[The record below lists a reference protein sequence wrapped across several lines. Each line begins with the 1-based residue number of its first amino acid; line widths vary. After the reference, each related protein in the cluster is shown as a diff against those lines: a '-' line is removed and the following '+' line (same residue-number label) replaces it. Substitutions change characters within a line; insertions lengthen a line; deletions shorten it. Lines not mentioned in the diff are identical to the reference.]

1 MESTLLKYLRTFLL
15 LIVFPF
21 LLIFFSCKRE
31 DNSERIKITEN
42 LLIELDTINL
52 KLDSIEPI
60 EINKYCNN
68 IKSNC
73 NKIENK
79 IKPSQKHFFLK
90 YCNLFGNLQSL
101 NKRNNFLRKSAKNRK
116 DQLEKLLYDLKFNPI
131 TDKEFSKYLSVET
144 NELNQLKIKIRQ
156 NLSFWKNNILIYDSL
171 NLIVEK
177 NINSGSYQ

>member
-1 MESTLLKYLRTFLL
+1 MESTLLKYFRTFLL
-15 LIVFPF
+15 LIVLPF

-79 IKPSQKHFFLK
+79 IKPSQKHFF
-90 YCNLFGNLQSL
+90 
-101 NKRNNFLRKSAKNRK
+101 
-116 DQLEKLLYDLKFNPI
+116 
-131 TDKEFSKYLSVET
+131 
-144 NELNQLKIKIRQ
+144 
-156 NLSFWKNNILIYDSL
+156 
-171 NLIVEK
+171 
-177 NINSGSYQ
+177 